1 MSTPTPGPRD
11 FPDGTA
17 LVVGGSGGVG
27 RAVAVALAQ
36 AGSDVALTFHSNRAG
51 AEEAARAVREAGK
64 RAEVHPVA
72 LEDERA
78 VAALVDAVAGSSQ
91 LHTVVFAAGSD
102 IPMRFA
108 SELTGEQWRSAMH
121 RDADGFFHVVRASLV
136 HLRASR
142 GSIVAVTSAGA
153 SRMPTRD
160 VLSVAPKGAIEALV
174 RAVAVEEGRFG
185 VRANAVRLGVIEAGI
200 FLRLRGGDLGESW
213 GAAARKNTPLRRF
226 GTAEEAAHAVVFLA
240 SSRASYVTG
249 QMLGVDGGYGA

>member
-1 MSTPTPGPRD
+1 MPQSPGD

-17 LVVGGSGGVG
+17 LVIGGSGGVG
-27 RAVAVALAQ
+27 RAVGVALAQ
-36 AGSDVALTFHSNRAG
+36 AGSDVALTFRSNRAG
-51 AEEAARAVREAGK
+51 AYDAAQAVEDIGRRAQVHALDLADEA
-64 RAEVHPVA
+64 
-72 LEDERA
+72 A
-78 VAALVDAVAGSSQ
+78 VAAVIDAVAKTAP

-102 IPMRFA
+102 IPMRFV
-108 SELTGEQWRSAMH
+108 SELTADQWRTAMH
-121 RDADGFFHVVRASLV
+121 RDADGFFHVVRASLP
-136 HLRASR
+136 HLRTTC

-200 FLRLRGGDLGESW
+200 FLRLRGGDLGEDW

-226 GTAEEAAHAVVFLA
+226 GTAEEAANAVVFLA
-240 SSRASYVTG
+240 STRASYVTG

>member
-1 MSTPTPGPRD
+1 MPPFPRD
-11 FPDGTA
+11 FPEGIA

-27 RAVAVALAQ
+27 RAVSVALARS
-36 AGSDVALTFHSNRAG
+36 GSDVALTYRSNRSG
-51 AEEAARAVREAGK
+51 ADEAAQAVRDAG
-64 RAEVHPVA
+64 RDAHVHA
-72 LEDERA
+72 LDLADERA
-78 VAALVDAVAGSSQ
+78 VAEVVDAVALTSP

-102 IPMRFA
+102 IPMRFV
-108 SELTGEQWRSAMH
+108 SELTADQWRSAMH
-121 RDADGFFHVVRASLV
+121 RDADGFFHVVRASLP
-136 HLRASR
+136 HLRKSH

-153 SRMPTRD
+153 SRTPTRD

-200 FLRLRGGDLGESW
+200 FLRLRGGDLGDDW

-226 GTAEEAAHAVVFLA
+226 GTADEAANAVVFLA
-240 SSRASYVTG
+240 SARASYVTG